1 MRTIEDLHIRS
12 HEIKN
17 RIDQL
22 FQEMESDGY
31 FVLTYEKATEIV
43 TLLMEAKNLNN
54 RISYH
59 SILTSGP
66 CSGPH

>member
-1 MRTIEDLHIRS
+1 MLTIEDLHVRS
-12 HEIKN
+12 HEI
-17 RIDQL
+17 RDRLDRL

-31 FVLTYEKATEIV
+31 IVLTYEKATEII
-43 TLLMEAKNLNN
+43 TLLMEAKSLNN

-59 SILTSGP
+59 FILTSGP